1 MQFGHVGLSLFIASF
16 DWRPSVILTVLITHF
31 LPNFDVFAI
40 KAGFAK
46 DDFHCSITHTLLFAL
61 IISALFLPF
70 SPHLALF
77 ALISLVAHMLA
88 DLPSDIG
95 QQIFWPVSKKKFTM
109 ALWKDTGYW
118 GKATVVGSY
127 EQPWPWLLESAVVVL
142 FLYRL
147 TVIY

>member
-16 DWRPSVILTVLITHF
+16 DWRPSTILVVLVTHF
-31 LPNFDVFAI
+31 LPNFDVVAI
-40 KAGFAK
+40 KAGLAK
-46 DDFHCSITHTLLFAL
+46 GDFHCSITHTLLFAL
-61 IISALFLPF
+61 IVSALFLPF
-70 SPHLALF
+70 SSHLALF

-95 QQIFWPVSKKKFTM
+95 QRIFWPVFKKKFTM

-118 GKATVVGSY
+118 GKDTLVGSY
-127 EQPWPWLLESAVVVL
+127 VQLWPWILESAVFVL